1 MQYPDISHWKPV
13 TNWSKAKANCAV
25 LISKATQGTNYID
38 PTLDSFISGCEKN
51 GIPYWLYTYLNK
63 GSELTQAIF
72 MVSVCKGKVGKKF
85 CGYVLDVEAGN
96 TAAGVKAA
104 LDYIKTQ
111 SAKTMIYTMYS
122 QYNTYK
128 SVIAGRGSNCAWWEA
143 RYGNNN
149 GSYNSKYPAHSGCDL
164 HQYTSNGSCPG
175 ITSGCDLNRLT
186 GTKAES
192 WFTGSGTA
200 AKAPAKTTTTASAP
214 KGTTLDL
221 AIATLRGKYG
231 NGADRKKALG
241 SRYGEVQTLINYVNT
256 ASINELARAV
266 IAGKFGSGEKRK
278 AILGAKYAAVQK
290 VVNRLM

>member
-1 MQYPDISHWKPV
+1 MYYPDISHWKPV
-13 TNWSKAKANCAV
+13 TNWIKAKANCAI
-25 LISKATQGTNYID
+25 LISKATQGTGYID
-38 PTLDSFISGCEKN
+38 PTLNSFISGCEKN
-51 GIPYWLYTYLNK
+51 GIPYWLYTYLDK
-63 GSELTQAIF
+63 GNELAQAKY
-72 MVSVCKGKVGKKF
+72 MVSVCKSKVGKKF

-122 QYNTYK
+122 QYSTYK
-128 SVIAGRGSNCAWWEA
+128 SVIAGRGANCAWWEA

-164 HQYTSNGSCPG
+164 HQYTSNGSCSG

-192 WFTGSGTA
+192 WFTGSA
-200 AKAPAKTTTTASAP
+200 APAEAPATASAP
-214 KGTTLDL
+214 KESTLDL
-221 AIATLRGKYG
+221 AIATLQGKYG
-231 NGADRKKALG
+231 NGTDRKKALG
-241 SRYGEVQTLINYVNT
+241 SRYAEVQNLINYVNT
-256 ASINELARAV
+256 AGTTELAKAV
-266 IAGKFGSGEKRK
+266 IAGKFGTGEKRK

-290 VVNRLM
+290 VVNRLI

>member
-1 MQYPDISHWKPV
+1 MHYPDISHWKPV

-51 GIPYWLYTYLNK
+51 GIPYWLYTYLDK
-63 GSELTQAIF
+63 GNELAQAKY

-111 SAKTMIYTMYS
+111 SAKTMLYTMYS
-122 QYNTYK
+122 QYSKYK
-128 SVIAGRGSNCAWWEA
+128 SVIAGRGTNCAWWEA
-143 RYGNNN
+143 RYGTNN
-149 GSYNSKYPAHSGCDL
+149 GSYNSKYPAHAGCDL
-164 HQYTSNGSCPG
+164 HQYTSNGTCPG
-175 ITSGCDLNRLT
+175 ITAGCDLNRLT
-186 GTKAES
+186 GTKAEA
-192 WFTGSGTA
+192 WFTGA
-200 AKAPAKTTTTASAP
+200 VKAPAKAPAKTSAP
-214 KGTTLDL
+214 NGSALDL
-221 AIATLRGKYG
+221 AIATLQGKYG

-241 SRYGEVQTLINYVNT
+241 NRYAEVQTLINYVNT

-266 IAGKFGSGEKRK
+266 IAGKFGTGEKRK
-278 AILGAKYAAVQK
+278 AILGKKYDAVQK
-290 VVNRLM
+290 VVNKLV